1 VLIVFTSRPY
11 RRSTPTRFARVVR
24 AERDDDVLRLH
35 LELGSRARTTDPK
48 GWQAW
53 LDAGPNP
60 SEQSEIWLFRTDED
74 RADDGGRVPVAYASP
89 EEDERAW
96 RDTIAELAP
105 DDDYRNAVFLRVD
118 SVRAADATAAPAL
131 ESPYRLSVERPYLV
145 RIASLNPHLSAET
158 LRDARLGPVYDEL
171 ATAVVVDEPPSVP
184 ADGMVD
190 VLVSPIV
197 PGPGWLELDVAL
209 GLEVVAATSLGW
221 VAEGAGAAPGGHAER
236 PEPAEVAEPLELP
249 FPAPDPIAEAAVRAY
264 AIAAEAQLPPN
275 LLLRLLGE
283 LRTVAPDE
291 ARLAEAEGLARYDAS
306 EYEAARATLDEL
318 PLDALGPRGR
328 ATLVAAT
335 LRLGRLPDPI
345 ERVRMADLW
354 RPETAAL
361 VLDASGGLSPD
372 DQLRLADFVGRN
384 LLSEERAQEWD
395 AAVRARLGLVDRGTT
410 EERR

>member
-1 VLIVFTSRPY
+1 
-11 RRSTPTRFARVVR
+11 
-24 AERDDDVLRLH
+24 
-35 LELGSRARTTDPK
+35 
-48 GWQAW
+48 
-53 LDAGPNP
+53 
-60 SEQSEIWLFRTDED
+60 
-74 RADDGGRVPVAYASP
+74 
-89 EEDERAW
+89 
-96 RDTIAELAP
+96 
-105 DDDYRNAVFLRVD
+105 
-118 SVRAADATAAPAL
+118 
-131 ESPYRLSVERPYLV
+131 
-145 RIASLNPHLSAET
+145 
-158 LRDARLGPVYDEL
+158 
-171 ATAVVVDEPPSVP
+171 VVDEPPSVP

-209 GLEVVAATSLGW
+209 GLEVVGATSLGW

-249 FPAPDPIAEAAVRAY
+249 FPPPDPIAEAAVRAY

-361 VLDASGGLSPD
+361 VLDASAGLSPD

-384 LLSEERAQEWD
+384 LLSEERAQDWD